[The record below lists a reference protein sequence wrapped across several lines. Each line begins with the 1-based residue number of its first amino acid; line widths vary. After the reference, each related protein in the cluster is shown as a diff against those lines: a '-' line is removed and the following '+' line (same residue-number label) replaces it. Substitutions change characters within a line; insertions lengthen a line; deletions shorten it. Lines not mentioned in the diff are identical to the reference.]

1 MAADPT
7 LASKAAG
14 TGSYVN
20 RALFILLI
28 GASLLMFGPWMPR
41 QDWQNTFATY
51 FISIVLEAVPYILIG
66 SLLAGL
72 IELFLPAAL
81 LPRLTKRLG
90 LLGIPATA
98 VIAPIFPACECGVL
112 AVARGLL
119 RKGLPLPH
127 TVTYLL
133 AGPIMN
139 PTVLFTTW
147 LAFQDARYPILRAL
161 GALFVA
167 VIVGL
172 VIWRVDPRKIL
183 LPRISDS
190 LNKGDDE
197 AHHGHDHQ
205 HTDGCDDGCREPAPA
220 TPINLGAALK
230 TPGVTPTIVTTTS
243 TPPGAALSVAAAT
256 PTPAPL
262 KRRRSLSQTMGQLSA
277 HVIDH
282 FLEMAAFFLMGVF
295 IAAAMKTWYPTE
307 DLTLVATSVILA
319 PLAMMLMAFILSL
332 CAEADA
338 FVAASFTEFSRATA
352 PMVSPALLAFLVFG
366 PMFDIKLLLMY
377 RVVFRSWFIIAIA
390 LAMAVLVLVYVLA
403 LVPTLDSA
411 LTGMGIGRAAP

>member
-1 MAADPT
+1 MAPLPP
-7 LASKAAG
+7 LATAAHGTGAG
-14 TGSYVN
+14 TYVN
-20 RALFILLI
+20 RALFIILI
-28 GASLLMFGPWMPR
+28 GLTVVFFPPLATPKPWH
-41 QDWQNTFATY
+41 DSFTTY
-51 FISIVLEAVPYILIG
+51 FIAIVLEAVPYILIG

-72 IELFLPAAL
+72 IELFLPASI

-98 VIAPIFPACECGVL
+98 VVAPIFPACECGVL
-112 AVARGLL
+112 AVARGLM

-172 VIWRVDPRKIL
+172 LIWRVDPRRIL
-183 LPRISDS
+183 LPRVSES
-190 LNKGDDE
+190 LAKGDGHDHGHDHHSHD
-197 AHHGHDHQ
+197 HHGHDHQ
-205 HTDGCDDGCREPAPA
+205 HTAACDDGCHDHPAP
-220 TPINLGAALK
+220 TVNLGAALK
-230 TPGVTPTIVTTTS
+230 QPGV
-243 TPPGAALSVAAAT
+243 AVAT
-256 PTPAPL
+256 VVPAKP
-262 KRRRSLSQTMGQLSA
+262 RRSLSQTLGQLSS

-295 IAAAMKTWYPTE
+295 IAAAMKTFYPTE
-307 DLTLVATSVILA
+307 DLTLVAASVLLA

-338 FVAASFTEFSRATA
+338 FVAASFTEFSRVTA
-352 PMVSPALLAFLVFG
+352 PMVSPALIAFLVFG

-377 RVVFRSWFIIAIA
+377 RVVFRTGFILAIA
-390 LAMAVLVLVYVLA
+390 AAMVALVLVYVLA
-403 LVPTLDSA
+403 LVPVLDAA
-411 LTGMGIGRAAP
+411 LMGMGIGVKGAP

>member
-1 MAADPT
+1 VVFFPP
-7 LASKAAG
+7 LATPK
-14 TGSYVN
+14 
-20 RALFILLI
+20 
-28 GASLLMFGPWMPR
+28 PWH
-41 QDWQNTFATY
+41 DSFTTY
-51 FISIVLEAVPYILIG
+51 FIAIVLEAVPYILIG

-72 IELFLPAAL
+72 IELFLPASL

-98 VIAPIFPACECGVL
+98 VVAPIFPACECGVL
-112 AVARGLL
+112 AVARGLM

-167 VIVGL
+167 VTVGL
-172 VIWRVDPRKIL
+172 LIWRVDPRRIL
-183 LPRISDS
+183 LPRVSES
-190 LNKGDDE
+190 LAKGDGHDHHGHDHHGHD
-197 AHHGHDHQ
+197 HHGHDHQ
-205 HTDGCDDGCREPAPA
+205 HTAACNDGCHDHAAP
-220 TPINLGAALK
+220 TVNLGAALK
-230 TPGVTPTIVTTTS
+230 QPGV
-243 TPPGAALSVAAAT
+243 AVAT
-256 PTPAPL
+256 VVPAKP
-262 KRRRSLSQTMGQLSA
+262 RRSLAQTLGQLSS

-295 IAAAMKTWYPTE
+295 IAAAMKTFYPTE
-307 DLTLVATSVILA
+307 DLTLVAASVLLA

-338 FVAASFTEFSRATA
+338 FVAASFTEFSRVTA
-352 PMVSPALLAFLVFG
+352 PMVSPALIAFLVFG

-377 RVVFRSWFIIAIA
+377 RVVFRTGFILAIA
-390 LAMAVLVLVYVLA
+390 AAMVVLVLVYVLA
-403 LVPTLDSA
+403 LVPVLDAA
-411 LTGMGIGRAAP
+411 LMGMGIGVKGAP

>member
-1 MAADPT
+1 MAAEPT

-14 TGSYVN
+14 TGTYVN
-20 RALFILLI
+20 RAMFVLLI
-28 GASLLMFGPWMPR
+28 GATLVMFSPLMPR
-41 QDWQNTFATY
+41 QDWQNSFATY
-51 FISIVLEAVPYILIG
+51 FIAIVLEAVPYILIG

-72 IELFLPAAL
+72 IELFLPATL

-98 VIAPIFPACECGVL
+98 VVAPIFPACECGVL

-127 TVTYLL
+127 TVTYLI

-167 VIVGL
+167 VTVGL
-172 VIWRVDPRKIL
+172 VIWRVDPRRIL
-183 LPRISDS
+183 LPHISES
-190 LNKGDDE
+190 LAKGDDHDHHGHDHG
-197 AHHGHDHQ
+197 HHGHDHQ
-205 HTDGCDDGCREPAPA
+205 HTAACDDGCHDHAAP
-220 TPINLGAALK
+220 TVNLGAALK
-230 TPGVTPTIVTTTS
+230 QPGV
-243 TPPGAALSVAAAT
+243 VAAT
-256 PTPAPL
+256 VTPAKP
-262 KRRRSLSQTMGQLSA
+262 RRSLAQTMGQLSA

-307 DLTLVATSVILA
+307 DLTLVATSVLLA

-377 RVVFRSWFIIAIA
+377 RVVFRSGFIFAIA
-390 LAMAVLVLVYVLA
+390 GAMAVLVLVYVWG
-403 LVPTLDSA
+403 LVPLLDA
-411 LTGMGIGRAAP
+411 GWVWLERWIENGYRVP